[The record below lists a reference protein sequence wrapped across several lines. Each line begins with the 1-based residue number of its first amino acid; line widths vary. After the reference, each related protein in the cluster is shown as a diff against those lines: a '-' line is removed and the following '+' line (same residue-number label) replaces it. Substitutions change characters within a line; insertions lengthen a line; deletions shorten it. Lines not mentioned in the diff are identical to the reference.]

1 MKAPEDIPASAR
13 AAWRKPFVLV
23 HGSARRF
30 LGPLAALAICIVVLL
45 VFQHILR
52 RVDYPQIVR
61 ELRALNLSVWA
72 ASLAATAVS
81 YVALVAR
88 DWAGLRYVGTKV
100 SRTNL
105 LIGASVGSALG
116 NVTGFGALTG
126 GAVRLR
132 VYGADGVQPAQV
144 GRLTAFTSV
153 TLALTLA
160 LMTGVGMLCCAT
172 ALAPM
177 FRLPAWLLRVIGAA
191 VVLAFVLLLA
201 SCGDV
206 ARAVQLGAKRRNANS
221 IELVGEA
228 IEIVPGFDGSGA
240 PAVAS
245 PAPSL
250 TRWKRWFNSLGLT
263 VPARNVLLAEMAFSI
278 ADVVMAGLALWVILP
293 HTNVSFIDFVAIY
306 SAALLLGMI
315 GHTPG
320 GLGVFEAA
328 MAFALGSSVPLSSIV
343 GALLAY
349 RVIYFV
355 LPLVASAALLAV
367 FEGRLLK
374 SKLAPDRISWL
385 APVFLSTLTFAVGSM
400 LVLSGAV
407 PAYKTRL
414 LVLQNWL
421 PLWVLESSQ
430 VLASLFGVLLL
441 FVARGLMRRL
451 DAAWWLATILVAVN
465 LALSVTKGLAFFEA
479 GVLFVILAL
488 LLLSRRQFNRSSSL
502 FAERFTFAWMV
513 SVGIVVALS
522 VWLMFY
528 AFRNVPYSGDLWSAF
543 AFDDRAP
550 RALRTVLGAV
560 LLAAAISVWQL
571 LRPARGRFV
580 APPESDIVDAS
591 RIVRAQPRSDAGL
604 AMMGDKSFL
613 FSKSRRAFLMYAK
626 RGRTWA
632 ALHDPVGAREEWA
645 GLIREFVTLAHAHGG
660 RAAFYQVRAEA
671 LPLYLDAGLTLVKLG
686 EEAQIDL
693 HAFEMTGPARAN
705 LRYAMKRGERDGLT
719 FEVVDKATVA
729 SYVPTL
735 RRISDAWLDSRSAK
749 EKSFSVAAFTADYLA
764 SQSVIVISQNG
775 LPVAF
780 STFMTTDLNEEATI
794 GVMRH
799 LNEASPYTM
808 EFLFTSLALHLKK
821 AGLRKLSLGMSPL
834 SGLTPSPLASPWFRL
849 GALTWRLGG
858 RFYNFRGLRAFKNK
872 FTPHWEPRYLAAS
885 GSVSVLFTLADLS
898 LLAGGWRS

>member
-1 MKAPEDIPASAR
+1 MKSPEDLTVSAR
-13 AAWRKPFVLV
+13 AAWRKPFVFM

-30 LGPLAALAICIVVLL
+30 VGPLAALALCVVLL
-45 VFQHILR
+45 VVFQHILR

-61 ELRALNLSVWA
+61 ELRALSLNVWA

-88 DWAGLRYVGTKV
+88 DWAGLRYVGATV

-105 LIGASVGSALG
+105 WIGASVGSALG

-132 VYGADGVQPAQV
+132 VYGANGVQPAQV

-160 LMTGVGMLCCAT
+160 VMTGAGMLFSAT
-172 ALAPM
+172 HLAPM
-177 FRLPAWLLRVIGAA
+177 FRLTAWMLRIMGGMI
-191 VVLAFVLLLA
+191 VLAFVALVMG
-201 SCGDV
+201 CGKE
-206 ARAVQLGAKRRNANS
+206 ARAVRLGATRRTANAV
-221 IELVGEA
+221 ELVGEP
-228 IEIVPGFDGSGA
+228 IEIVAGFDGGAA

-250 TRWKRWFNSLGLT
+250 PRWMRWFNALGLS
-263 VPARNVLLAEMAFSI
+263 VPARNVLLAEMVFSI
-278 ADVVMAGLALWVILP
+278 ADVVTAGLALWVILP
-293 HTNVSFIDFVAIY
+293 HADVGFINFVAIY
-306 SAALLLGMI
+306 AAALLLGMI

-328 MAFALGSSVPLSSIV
+328 MAFALGRSVPLSSIV

-355 LPLVASAALLAV
+355 LPLLLSAALLAV
-367 FEGRLLK
+367 FEGRMLK
-374 SKLAPDRISWL
+374 SKLAPVRIGWL

-414 LVLQNWL
+414 SVLKDWL

-430 VLASLFGVLLL
+430 ILASLFGVLLL
-441 FVARGLMRRL
+441 FVARGLLRRL
-451 DAAWWLATILVAVN
+451 DGAWWLATIIVSIN

-479 GVLFVILAL
+479 GVLLVILAL

-502 FAERFTFAWMV
+502 FAERFTFGWMV
-513 SVGIVVALS
+513 SVGIVLALS

-528 AFRNVPYSGDLWSAF
+528 AFRNVPYTDDLWSAF
-543 AFDDRAP
+543 AFDERAP

-560 LLAAAISVWQL
+560 LLAAALSVWQL

-580 APPESDIVDAS
+580 APPLSDIADAG

-613 FSKSRRAFLMYAK
+613 FSKSRKAFLMYAK

-632 ALHDPVGAREEWA
+632 ALHDPVGARDEWA
-645 GLIREFVTLAHAHGG
+645 GLIREFVALAHAHGG

-693 HAFEMTGPARAN
+693 HAFEMTGPHRAN
-705 LRYAMKRGERDGLT
+705 LRYAMKRGEKDGLSMQ
-719 FEVVDKATVA
+719 VVDKAHVHA
-729 SYVPTL
+729 FVPTL
-735 RRISDAWLDSRSAK
+735 RRISDTWLDSRSAK
-749 EKSFSVAAFTADYLA
+749 EKSFSVAAFTPEYLA

-808 EFLFTSLALHLKK
+808 EYLFTSLALHLKK
-821 AGLRKLSLGMSPL
+821 AGLRTLSLGMSPL
-834 SGLTPSPLASPWFRL
+834 SGMTPSPLASPWFRL
-849 GALTWRLGG
+849 GALTWRFGG

-872 FTPHWEPRYLAAS
+872 FTPQWEPRYLAAS
-885 GSVSVLFTLADLS
+885 GSVGVLFTLADLS